1 MVTTSGIKETSQ
13 KCFYYKLNWNS
24 WGDHRRSCNLL
35 FHHKIV
41 KHFSSLCEAYS
52 VRCQTSKM
60 EPLAK
65 IVNDF
70 HLFTVFAKCY
80 ILDVCQG
87 FEYDRTYICRI
98 FQVLGMRNLTRPELD
113 QWKIWKIFGQ
123 QLNILRI
130 PSFPA
135 ASRNLSKDTHGI
147 SLIYRVL
154 DFMKPRENCIYVD
167 HGISGVKLLTCLSLY
182 FSHKFCHNFKD
193 TAHLICWFFI
203 FVFSY

>member
-1 MVTTSGIKETSQ
+1 MVTTSRIKEASR
-13 KCFYYKLNWNS
+13 KCFYYKLNWDS
-24 WGDHRRSCNLL
+24 LGYHRRSCNLL

-65 IVNDF
+65 IVDDF
-70 HLFTVFAKCY
+70 QLFTVFAKCN
-80 ILDVCQG
+80 ILDFCQSS
-87 FEYDRTYICRI
+87 EYARTYICRK
-98 FQVLGMRNLTRPELD
+98 FQALGMRNLTRPELD

-135 ASRNLSKDTHGI
+135 ASKNLSKDTQIMGLA
-147 SLIYRVL
+147 SFREFLILWNPAKTVFMLTIIYQVL
-154 DFMKPRENCIYVD
+154 NY
-167 HGISGVKLLTCLSLY
+167 
-182 FSHKFCHNFKD
+182 
-193 TAHLICWFFI
+193 
-203 FVFSY
+203 